1 MNIKILYGQ
10 VNKKIMKDTTKL
22 KGATYNDDISG
33 LKLDISKPYTLQ
45 EIYLY
50 EAKNI
55 TKATLK
61 YLAKKSDKKLAPF
74 SFEWFLQLHLEMF
87 NDVWDWA
94 GKMRQVELSIGV
106 KAYLI
111 STELKMLV
119 DDLVFWEE
127 NKSFDVIEIASRIH
141 HRAVQIHPFKNGNG
155 RWSRMLANI
164 YLKQNGLSPTK
175 WNENLLSKE
184 NPHRD
189 DYIFALKKADNGD
202 YSKLIKLQS
211 NMIA

>member
-1 MNIKILYGQ
+1 
-10 VNKKIMKDTTKL
+10 MKDTTKI

-33 LKLDISKPYTLQ
+33 LLLDTSIQYTLQ
-45 EIYLY
+45 DVYLY

-61 YLAKKSDKKLAPF
+61 YLSAKPDNKKAPF
-74 SFEWFLQLHLEMF
+74 TFEWFLELHKDMF
-87 NDVWDWA
+87 GDVWDWA
-94 GKMRQVELSIGV
+94 GKLRQVELSIGV
-106 KAYLI
+106 KAYLV
-111 STELKMLV
+111 STELKKLV
-119 DDLVFWEE
+119 DDLEYWHK
-127 NKSFDVIEIASRIH
+127 NKSFDTIEIASRLH

-164 YLKQNGLSPTK
+164 YLKQNGLNPTK

-189 DYIFALKKADNGD
+189 DYIKALKKADNND
-202 YSKLIKLQS
+202 YSELIKLQG
-211 NMIA
+211 NMI

>member
-1 MNIKILYGQ
+1 
-10 VNKKIMKDTTKL
+10 MKDTTKI
-22 KGATYNDDISG
+22 KGATSVDDISG
-33 LKLDISKPYTLQ
+33 LKLDTSKAYTMQ

-61 YLAKKSDKKLAPF
+61 YLSAKPDKKLAPF
-74 SFEWFLQLHLEMF
+74 MYEWFLGLHKDMF
-87 NDVWDWA
+87 GDVWDWA
-94 GKMRQVELSIGV
+94 GKIRQVELSIGV
-106 KAYLI
+106 KAYI
-111 STELKMLV
+111 VTTEIKKLV
-119 DDLVFWEE
+119 DDLEFWEKH
-127 NKSFDVIEIASRIH
+127 KSFEVIEIASRLH

-164 YLKQNGLSPTK
+164 YLKQNGLEATK

-189 DYIFALKKADNGD
+189 DYISALKKADNGD
-202 YSKLIKLQS
+202 YIDLIKLQS
-211 NMIA
+211 NIFSN

>member
-1 MNIKILYGQ
+1 
-10 VNKKIMKDTTKL
+10 MKDTTKI

-33 LKLDISKPYTLQ
+33 LLLDTSKQYTLA
-45 EIYLY
+45 EIYVY

-61 YLAKKSDKKLAPF
+61 YLSAKPDKKLAPF
-74 SFEWFLQLHLEMF
+74 SFEWMLQLHREMF
-87 NDVWDWA
+87 GDVWDWA
-94 GKMRQVELSIGV
+94 GKLRQVELSIGV
-106 KAYLI
+106 KAYMV

-119 DDLVFWEE
+119 DDLEYWDK
-127 NKSFDVIEIASRIH
+127 NKTFSVVETASRIH

-175 WNENLLSKE
+175 WNEDLLSKE
-184 NPHRD
+184 NPHRNE
-189 DYIFALKKADNGD
+189 YIEALKKADNGD
-202 YSKLIKLQS
+202 YSKLIEMQS
-211 NMIA
+211 NTL

>member
-1 MNIKILYGQ
+1 
-10 VNKKIMKDTTKL
+10 MKDTTKI
-22 KGATYNDDISG
+22 KGATYNDDISS
-33 LKLDISKPYTLQ
+33 LLLDTSKQYTLG
-45 EIYLY
+45 EIYVY

-61 YLAKKSDKKLAPF
+61 YLSAKPDKKLAPF
-74 SFEWFLQLHLEMF
+74 SFEWILQLHREMF
-87 NDVWDWA
+87 GNVWDRA
-94 GKMRQVELSIGV
+94 GKLRQVELSIGV
-106 KAYLI
+106 KAYMV

-119 DDLVFWEE
+119 DDLAYWDQH
-127 NKSFDVIEIASRIH
+127 KTFDVVEIASRIH

-175 WNENLLSKE
+175 WNEDLLSKE

-189 DYIFALKKADNGD
+189 DYINALKKADNGD
-202 YSKLIKLQS
+202 YSLLIQMQS
-211 NMIA
+211 KTIKE

>member
-1 MNIKILYGQ
+1 
-10 VNKKIMKDTTKL
+10 MKDTTKI

-33 LKLDISKPYTLQ
+33 LLLDTTKQYTLQ
-45 EIYLY
+45 DVYLY

-61 YLAKKSDKKLAPF
+61 YLSAKPDNKKAPF
-74 SFEWFLQLHLEMF
+74 SFEWFLELHKDMF
-87 NDVWDWA
+87 GDVWDWA
-94 GKMRQVELSIGV
+94 GKLRQVELSIGV
-106 KAYLI
+106 KAYLVSI
-111 STELKMLV
+111 ELKKLV
-119 DDLVFWEE
+119 DDLEYWHT
-127 NKSFDVIEIASRIH
+127 NKTFDTIEIASRLH

-164 YLKQNGLSPTK
+164 YLKQNGLNPTK

-189 DYIFALKKADNGD
+189 DYIKALKKADNND
-202 YSKLIKLQS
+202 YSELIKLQG
-211 NMIA
+211 NMI